1 MDLLRGS
8 SVHCTLS
15 DENICPPH
23 SSQAVNVT
31 TISYYSLYLTAL
43 QSFVT
48 WRPHLDRELRTSR
61 PWVLF
66 IFVSPAFDRVS
77 GTYFLGGSDGKES
90 VCNAGDL
97 GLIPGLGRS
106 PGEGNSYPLQYS
118 GLREFHEL
126 YSPCGH
132 KESDT
137 TERLS
142 LFTDTVSENWCRR
155 KLHMLGVRW
164 CWEKDTTVPIFQ
176 HLWITKTLLPFLPL
190 EFYWLTRSGVV
201 LGIFPLLIH

>member
-31 TISYYSLYLTAL
+31 TISYSLYLTAL

-48 WRPHLDRELRTSR
+48 WRPHLDRELRKSR

-118 GLREFHEL
+118 CLKNPMDREAWQATVRRMAKSRTWL
-126 YSPCGH
+126 
-132 KESDT
+132 K
-137 TERLS
+137 RLS
-142 LFTDTVSENWCRR
+142 MQWDNNRG
-155 KLHMLGVRW
+155 GVNA
-164 CWEKDTTVPIFQ
+164 
-176 HLWITKTLLPFLPL
+176 
-190 EFYWLTRSGVV
+190 
-201 LGIFPLLIH
+201 